1 MKADGDP
8 QTGAFTD
15 VPKDSYY
22 EEAVD
27 WAVEKGITNG
37 MSGDMFAPN
46 ASCTRAQIVTFLWR
60 AAGSPTP
67 KNTEHGFADV
77 KAGSYYEQAVLWAV
91 ENGIA
96 LGVDEQTFAPNDTV
110 SRAQAVAFL
119 HRAAGKPVAG
129 GQQQF
134 NDVSAADYYAE
145 AVAWALE
152 QGITSGTGDNQF
164 SPTDHCTRAQ
174 IVTFLYNSQVK

>member
-1 MKADGDP
+1 M
-8 QTGAFTD
+8 
-15 VPKDSYY
+15 
-22 EEAVD
+22 
-27 WAVEKGITNG
+27 
-37 MSGDMFAPN
+37 
-46 ASCTRAQIVTFLWR
+46 FLWK
-60 AAGSPTP
+60 AAGSPAA
-67 KNTEHGFADV
+67 KSTENPFTDISEQDA
-77 KAGSYYEQAVLWAV
+77 YYQAVLWAV
-91 ENGIA
+91 ENGIV

-110 SRAQAVAFL
+110 TRAQAVAFL
-119 HRAAGKPVAG
+119 HRAAGKPVVG

-174 IVTFLYNSQVK
+174 IVTFLYNSQAK